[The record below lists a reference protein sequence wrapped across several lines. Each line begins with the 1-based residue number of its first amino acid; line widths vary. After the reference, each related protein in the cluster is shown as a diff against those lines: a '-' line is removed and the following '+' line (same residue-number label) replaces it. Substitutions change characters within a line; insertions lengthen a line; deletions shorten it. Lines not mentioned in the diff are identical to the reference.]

1 MSGYLNNPPR
11 TILIES
17 DNRPGSYPTL
27 TSPVDAARS
36 SEFNKPFRDTI
47 TMETPVVYG
56 RSNVNFSDVPSSS
69 DYIEIDNANG
79 VTNKFVFSN
88 APSTFVIS
96 SNTYSVDMRGVRSS
110 VGNSELGL
118 NARQVSINNAAR
130 KFITAVNLATGSFIT
145 ASPGKRTSEV
155 ILTQNIP
162 GAAGNTSNT
171 SSTVKVTISDFTG
184 GNDTY
189 VRYPYGVHVSDG
201 NASMSEV
208 VRRVIST
215 SRSGTLD
222 VPTSGDA
229 RLVEGYSEQHGF
241 GSFSPFDESNSHQA
255 FGVSTGGSEL
265 YGTQTKI
272 YDEFFTRGSVSGSL
286 DEPLNVKDKIVIDL
300 TPVESTTIK
309 SRNTTD
315 DNYHMM
321 YFNHVTKKWEKLGF
335 GNYYLKNSPTLQEY
349 LDRGYIGFGQFYN
362 NVASV
367 LSDAS
372 YKYDI
377 YNPEQKQEYNR
388 LIGEGLG
395 SSYRIFGE
403 TSFGSSVDTFGFPF
417 HPKYHA
423 TSSQIFPSESLI
435 DRPFLIEKIVYE
447 FSGSSEKGSLPG
459 ASFPIYTGLNRAYN
473 APTGIFF
480 ILNQRTANPDPGQE
494 NSYTNVYI
502 ANRTGGFNL
511 ANTYLP
517 PYLDDSRSSSP
528 PRSKIERY
536 ENGGIPQNRV
546 LSSGGPS
553 VYVNTVRDLVTFAR
567 IGCVWPTYEQEV
579 VKNLLPGTTH
589 PASVLDLAINVPAS
603 GTFNGYYSISA
614 NIKAPT
620 YNPSLNLHIINTG
633 STVGPSNVISLYSAR
648 DTSTRNSLNVPTGRS
663 YRSEFNSSKIDSS
676 LTFAGGGTNIYTFNV
691 SSDFSNS
698 PYLLMPG
705 DKLIFGWQAQIS
717 NRTAEAT
724 TLSYEGYPLT
734 IGPGKGK
741 LILYGSYLRDDKPV
755 HNIYKDQLNSDAA
768 HEAIPSG
775 PSVLDRFETDPQMM
789 FSGSMREEH
798 ITGTMLTRNSDG
810 SLSVTYVNDFN
821 IGGVRAVSARVSD
834 GNVRQRWSFFRNT
847 RLVDSEEQYYDSM
860 QPDPLKVLT
869 LNSSI
874 GERFNTGPHIGIMI
888 PGTSYRDDGSYDTFI
903 NSSFNKKWIGSF
915 PFEEQ
920 YEGIN
925 RLKSIDRNA
934 LSRSKITSFNGT
946 PGLEEEIVGIVFA
959 TGSVSPDAKPVS
971 NLLAP
976 GGLTEY
982 GLNTTK
988 THIFPNISI
997 DDTEPLNSTSY
1008 LDDNIANPAQERRNL
1023 QNFPTMY
1030 QFSRFMGCFGA
1041 GYLQIVQF
1049 KELQETDIDNLYLR
1063 GMLYRGVK
1071 HGLINPIPLFSNAVF
1086 NGTTYGQF
1094 RDMMEQRQYTRFSL
1108 GNNTLTESAV
1118 EVAFINRSAVPG
1130 TLNITS
1136 GSATNSSNISKNAT
1150 SEHPY
1155 DDALSDYDQI
1165 WDRNTALPESLI
1177 SL

>member
-56 RSNVNFSDVPSSS
+56 RSSVNFSDVPSSS

-96 SNTYSVDMRGVRSS
+96 SNTYSVDMRGVRST
-110 VGNSELGL
+110 VGNVELGL

-130 KFITAVNLATGSFIT
+130 RFITAVNLATGSFIT
-145 ASPGKRTSEV
+145 AAPGTRTSEV

-162 GAAGNTSNT
+162 GAVGNTSNT
-171 SSTVKVTISDFTG
+171 SSTIKVTISNFTG

-229 RLVEGYSEQHGF
+229 RLVEGYAEQHGF
-241 GSFSPFDESNSHQA
+241 GSFSPFDECNAHQA

-286 DEPLNVKDKIVIDL
+286 DEPLHVKDKIVIDL

-403 TSFGSSVDTFGFPF
+403 TSFGSSIDTFGFPF

-480 ILNQRTANPDPGQE
+480 ILNQRRANPDPGQE

-553 VYVNTVRDLVTFAR
+553 VYVDTVRDLVTFAR

-676 LTFAGGGTNIYTFNV
+676 LTFQGGGTNIFTFNV
-691 SSDFSNS
+691 SSDFANS

-724 TLSYEGYPLT
+724 TISYEGYPLT

-755 HNIYKDQLNSDAA
+755 HNIYKDQLNSDSA
-768 HEAIPSG
+768 HETVPSG

-798 ITGTMLTRNSDG
+798 IRGTMLTKNG
-810 SLSVTYVNDFN
+810 SALSVTDTNNLNV
-821 IGGVRAVSARVSD
+821 VRRVRARVSD
-834 GNVRQRWSFFRNT
+834 GNTIQRFAFQRNA
-847 RLVDSEEQYYDSM
+847 RIVDSEEQFYDSM
-860 QPDPLKVLT
+860 QLNPTKALFKY
-869 LNSSI
+869 LNSTASPLYLTPGICYALLMSPGETYI
-874 GERFNTGPHIGIMI
+874 GTY
-888 PGTSYRDDGSYDTFI
+888 SAL
-903 NSSFNKKWIGSF
+903 NSNANKKFIGSF
-915 PFEEQ
+915 AYENF
-920 YEGIN
+920 YEGIERVKKIN
-925 RLKSIDRNA
+925 STTIKGSLVRAKDINTGNSVESQYITQIIYAAGSKDP
-934 LSRSKITSFNGT
+934 LSPTNVGSS
-946 PGLEEEIVGIVFA
+946 LE
-959 TGSVSPDAKPVS
+959 
-971 NLLAP
+971 AP
-976 GGLTEY
+976 GGLLKQ
-982 GLNTTK
+982 GLYA
-988 THIFPNISI
+988 
-997 DDTEPLNSTSY
+997 STP
-1008 LDDNIANPAQERRNL
+1008 DNIYVPYAYDVVDTNPYDKTLGAVLDLLSPLLDADDGVN
-1023 QNFPTMY
+1023 Y
-1030 QFSRFMGCFGA
+1030 HASRFFGCFGD
-1041 GYLQIVQF
+1041 GYLGLVQYSIYAPYIYQAVAGQI
-1049 KELQETDIDNLYLR
+1049 
-1063 GMLYRGVK
+1063 YRGCRY
-1071 HGLINPIPLFSNAVF
+1071 GLINPTPYYSNAVF
-1086 NGTTYGQF
+1086 NGTSYGQF

-1108 GNNTLTESAV
+1108 GDNTLTDSAV
-1118 EVAFINRSAVPG
+1118 EVVFINRSAAPG

-1165 WDRNTALPESLI
+1165 WDRDTALPESLI